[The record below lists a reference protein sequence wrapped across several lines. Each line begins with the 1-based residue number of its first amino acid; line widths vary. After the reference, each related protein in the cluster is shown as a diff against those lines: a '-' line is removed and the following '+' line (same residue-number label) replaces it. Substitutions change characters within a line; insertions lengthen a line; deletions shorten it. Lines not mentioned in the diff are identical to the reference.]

1 MNHGNRLIDGRLN
14 RCAHLH
20 LQLVVRDQRPRLA
33 ADDQDMLD
41 RAAHVSS
48 RLQHFDRDHGVRLDC
63 RGWRAGVVQLRFQNV
78 NRPHFAAAGSG
89 GYQDYRLVWVKKGVG
104 QVEPADAKILDA
116 DCLGER
122 VLRQATGDLNSEC
135 IVTEKDIADAGNQN
149 SRGIGFW
156 CGNRISPLC
165 HSP

>member
-1 MNHGNRLIDGRLN
+1 
-14 RCAHLH
+14 
-20 LQLVVRDQRPRLA
+20 
-33 ADDQDMLD
+33 
-41 RAAHVSS
+41 
-48 RLQHFDRDHGVRLDC
+48 VRLDC

-89 GYQDYRLVWVKKGVG
+89 VYQNHSLVWVKQGVR
-104 QVEPADAKILDA
+104 QVEPANAKIDDA
-116 DCLGER
+116 DRCGER

-156 CGNRISPLC
+156 CGNRVSPLR